1 MTKYIRFSA
10 RTGLAALGVWF
21 RQKGIW
27 KVIEEAVEIKQKV
40 IKDTPLEKLLDAFI
54 NILAGGQG
62 NVEVNI
68 RVRPDEGLQRA
79 FGRDRCAE
87 QSVISE
93 TLNCCEE
100 ETAEQ
105 MRQAM
110 QSLFQQY
117 GRAFQHDYRAQCLVL
132 DVDTSGMPAGRQ
144 GEGVTKGYFSG
155 TKNKRG
161 RQLGRVM
168 ATLYDEI
175 VEEQLYSG
183 KRQLDKSVIDLVEA
197 AAATLN
203 LDAERRS
210 RCIVRLDAGG
220 GTVENINWLLNE
232 GYQLLAKIKHWKQAA
247 KLARSV
253 SVWYPDPKIEGREVG
268 WIEAPYAFDKPTRQ
282 LAIRNLKK
290 NGEWSYHALVFT
302 LSDEQLFWLARQP
315 VLSEPTIEQLLFTA
329 LSAYDLRNG
338 GIETSYKN
346 SKQGLGFTRRNKRK
360 FTAQEMLIL
369 LAQLAYNLLTWFYV
383 SLSTISQR
391 FRSYG
396 AMRLIRD
403 LLHVPGH
410 IELDEQGH
418 ILQIVLS
425 RQHPFASFV
434 AQALASD
441 DLSLIL
447 GEN

>member
-1 MTKYIRFSA
+1 MTKYTRFSA
-10 RTGLAALGVWF
+10 RAGLAALGVWF

-27 KVIEEAVEIKQKV
+27 TVVEEMVEIDQKV
-40 IKDTPLEKLLDAFI
+40 IKDTPVEKLLDAFI
-54 NILAGGQG
+54 NMLAGGRG
-62 NVEVNI
+62 NVEVNT

-79 FGRDRCAE
+79 FGRERCAE

-93 TLNCCEE
+93 TLNGCEE
-100 ETAEQ
+100 ETIEQ

-110 QSLFQQY
+110 QSIFQQH

-144 GEGVTKGYFSG
+144 GEEVTKGYFAGS
-155 TKNKRG
+155 KNKRG
-161 RQLGRVM
+161 RQVGRVV

-183 KRQLDKSVIDLVEA
+183 KRQLDKSVIDLVESA
-197 AAATLN
+197 GATLHLN
-203 LDAERRS
+203 PERRAH
-210 RCIVRLDAGG
+210 CIVRIDAGG

-232 GYQLLAKIKHWKQAA
+232 GYQLLAKVKHWKQAA

-253 SVWYPDPKIEGREVG
+253 AVWYPDPKMAGREVG
-268 WIEAPYAFDKPTRQ
+268 WVEEPYPYDKPTRQ

-290 NGEWSYHALVFT
+290 DGEWGYHALIFT
-302 LSDEQLFWLARQP
+302 LTDKQLFWLARQP
-315 VLSEPTIEQLLFTA
+315 VLSQPTTDQILFTVLA
-329 LSAYDLRNG
+329 AYDLRNG

-346 SKQGLGFTRRNKRK
+346 SKQGLGFTHRNKRQ

-369 LAQLAYNLLTWFYV
+369 LAQLAYNILTWFHV
-383 SLSTISQR
+383 SLSTVSQR

-396 AMRLIRD
+396 ALRLIRD
-403 LLHVPGH
+403 LLHIPGH

-425 RQHPFASFV
+425 RQHPFASFL
-434 AQALASD
+434 AQALAPD

-447 GEN
+447 GEI

>member
-1 MTKYIRFSA
+1 MTKYTRYSA
-10 RTGLAALGVWF
+10 RAGLAALGVWF

-27 KVIEEAVEIKQKV
+27 AAVEEKVKIGQKV
-40 IKDTPLEKLLDAFI
+40 IKDTPLQKLLDAFI

-62 NVEVNI
+62 TVEVNT
-68 RVRPDEGLQRA
+68 RVRPDAGLQRA
-79 FGRDRCAE
+79 FGRERCAE

-93 TLNCCEE
+93 TLNCCEQ
-100 ETAEQ
+100 ETVEQ

-110 QSLFQQY
+110 QSVFQQNS
-117 GRAFQHDYRAQCLVL
+117 RAFQHDYRAQCLVL

-144 GEGVTKGYFSG
+144 GEKVTKGYFSG

-161 RQLGRVM
+161 RQLGRVV

-183 KRQLDKSVIDLVEA
+183 KRQLDKSAIALIETA
-197 AAATLN
+197 ADTLK
-203 LDAERRS
+203 LGPLQRS
-210 RCIVRLDAGG
+210 RCIVRIDAGG

-232 GYQLLAKIKHWKQAA
+232 NYQLLAKVKHWKQAA

-253 SVWYPDPKIEGREVG
+253 SAWYPDPKIAGREVG
-268 WIEAPYAFDKPTRQ
+268 WVEAPYPYGKPTRQ

-290 NGEWSYHALVFT
+290 NGEWSYHVLVFT
-302 LSDEQLFWLARQP
+302 LTDEQIFWLARQP
-315 VLSEPTIEQLLFTA
+315 VLNTPTSPQILFAVLT
-329 LSAYDLRNG
+329 AYDLRNG

-369 LAQLAYNLLTWFYV
+369 LAQLAYNVLTWFHFA
-383 SLSTISQR
+383 LSAVSQR
-391 FRSYG
+391 FCSYG
-396 AMRLIRD
+396 PLRLIRD
-403 LLHVPGH
+403 LLHIPGR
-410 IELDEQGH
+410 IELDEQGY
-418 ILQIVLS
+418 ILQIALS
-425 RQHPFASFV
+425 RQHPFAACL
-434 AQALASD
+434 AQTLTSN

-447 GEN
+447 AEI

>member
-1 MTKYIRFSA
+1 MTKYTRMSA
-10 RTGLAALGVWF
+10 RAGLAALGLWI

-27 KVIEEAVEIKQKV
+27 KVVEEAVEIKQKV

-79 FGRDRCAE
+79 FGRKRCAE

-100 ETAEQ
+100 ETVEQ
-105 MRQAM
+105 LHQAM
-110 QSLFQQY
+110 QSIFEQHS
-117 GRAFQHDYRAQCLVL
+117 RAFRHDYRAQCLVL
-132 DVDTSGMPAGRQ
+132 DVDTSGMPAGGQ
-144 GEGVTKGYFSG
+144 GEEVTKGYFPG

-161 RQLGRVM
+161 RQLGRVI

-183 KRQLDKSVIDLVEA
+183 KRQLDKSLIDLVKA
-197 AAATLN
+197 AAATLH
-203 LDAERRS
+203 LDGERRT

-232 GYQLLAKIKHWKQAA
+232 GYQLLAKVKHWKQAA
-247 KLARSV
+247 KLAHSV
-253 SVWYPDPKIEGREVG
+253 SVWYPDPKIAGREVG
-268 WIEAPYAFDKPTRQ
+268 WIEVPYTFDKPTRQ

-290 NGEWSYHALVFT
+290 DGEWSYHALVFT
-302 LSDEQLFWLARQP
+302 LTDEQLFWLARLPALSQP
-315 VLSEPTIEQLLFTA
+315 TTDQILFTVLA
-329 LSAYDLRNG
+329 AYDLRNG
-338 GIETSYKN
+338 GIEISYKN

-360 FTAQEMLIL
+360 FTAQQMLIL
-369 LAQLAYNLLTWFYV
+369 LAQLAYNILTWLHV
-383 SLSTISQR
+383 SLSTVSQR

-403 LLHVPGH
+403 LLHIPGH
-410 IELDEQGH
+410 IELDEQGY

-425 RQHPFASFV
+425 RQHPFATYL
-434 AQALASD
+434 AQTLASD